1 MADPT
6 QAARDKVGT
15 FIKNLL
21 PASSPLNQSLDAGNP
36 SVLTAE
42 AQKKRAEADALEAQA
57 VSTEQA
63 AIEKGPSPAQETEF
77 VDQSLPQ
84 NQPAPTA
91 PQSNLLGMYDKAA
104 AKMGASEVAA
114 GNAEAAVLNKQGD
127 LATQQA
133 AKLEEQQLKSEA
145 DLKSISDDTA
155 KAQSDLDSFKMEP
168 TNFFSNKS
176 TWQKVVG
183 GIGLFLG
190 SLTPEG
196 ARNVASIIDKQIE
209 RDTEMQKQDYALRKG
224 KVDAGN
230 NRYKMYLDK
239 YKDSQIATMALN
251 REKLA
256 AIDFQLKAT
265 QAKSKGQLARDKLE
279 MGRVEIASK
288 DQELAAKMAEALGKQ
303 ESSTIPGYKGSN
315 KNAAIVKDIYDRT
328 AAAKAAND
336 TIGELE
342 KLGES
347 GAVTPLSKNNKLATQ
362 MRDKLAADLAKAM
375 FGRSSDSELEIARQL
390 IPDVTSMTQL
400 KSTDK
405 ALLKNLRSRL
415 QKDVDAYAKQ
425 AGYTR
430 DIPQGAKR
438 ID

>member
-6 QAARDKVGT
+6 QAARDKVGG
-15 FIKNLL
+15 FLKSLL
-21 PASSPLNQSLDAGNP
+21 PANSPLNKSLDAGNP
-36 SVLTAE
+36 SVLTEE

-57 VSTEQA
+57 VNTQQA
-63 AIEKGPSPAQETEF
+63 AIEGVTNIPKQTEF

-84 NQPAPTA
+84 LQTAPIA
-91 PQSNLLGMYDKAA
+91 PQSNIAEIYDQSASKL
-104 AKMGASEVAA
+104 GASQVAA
-114 GNAEAAVLNKQGD
+114 GNAEAAVLNKQGQI
-127 LATQQA
+127 AAQQA
-133 AKLEEQQLKSEA
+133 ADLEAKQLKADA
-145 DLKSISDDTA
+145 DLKMISDDTA
-155 KAQSDLDSFKMEP
+155 KAQEDLDSFKIEP
-168 TNFFSNKS
+168 VNFFSNKS

-190 SLTPEG
+190 SLSAEG

-209 RDTEMQKQDYALRKG
+209 RDTDMQKQEYALRKG

-279 MGRVEIASK
+279 MGRVEIAYK
-288 DQELAAKMAEALGKQ
+288 DQELAVRMQQAMQKQ
-303 ESSTIPGYKGSN
+303 SSSTIQGYKGSN
-315 KNAAIVKDIYDRT
+315 ANPSIVKDIYDRT
-328 AAAKAAND
+328 AAARAAND
-336 TIGELE
+336 TISELE
-342 KLGES
+342 KLGEA
-347 GAVTPLSKNNKLATQ
+347 GAVTPLTKNNKLATQ
-362 MRDKLAADLAKAM
+362 MREKLSADLAKAM
-375 FGRSSDSELEIARQL
+375 FGRSSDSELEIAREL
-390 IPDVTSMTQL
+390 IPDITSMTQL

-405 ALLKNLRSRL
+405 ALLKNLKQRL
-415 QKDVDAYAKQ
+415 QKDVDAYARQ